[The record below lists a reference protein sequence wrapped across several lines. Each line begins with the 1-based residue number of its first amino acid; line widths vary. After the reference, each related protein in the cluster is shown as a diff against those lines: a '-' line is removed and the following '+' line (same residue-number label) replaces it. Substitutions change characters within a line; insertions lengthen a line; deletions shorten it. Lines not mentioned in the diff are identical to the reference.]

1 MNIEEHQKLL
11 IEIKEI
17 SDRLIA
23 RGQGNR
29 NTWRWGE
36 LILELPIIDVELLKQ
51 LKSQLLWD
59 EITAVNEPQKK

>member
-1 MNIEEHQKLL
+1 MNTEEHQRLL

-36 LILELPIIDVELLKQ
+36 LILERPVIDVKLLKL

-59 EITAVNEPQKK
+59 EITALNEP